1 MTEIE
6 TLEECRLATIEE
18 RALSRQIDRLV
29 CMGAPRG
36 IGSQAIKPAGDRR
49 TNNSTAGQLQKL
61 EGLIEKLIVK
71 RDENLSIIERAEM
84 IIDRIE
90 SRKDRVIVRC
100 YYVEG
105 ESEYEIANDMDMSRQ
120 WVNQRRN
127 RVLDE
132 IATGKRNKA
141 QSRNM
146 LK

>member
-6 TLEECRLATIEE
+6 VLEECRLATIEE
-18 RALSRQIDRLV
+18 RALSKQIDRLAAI
-29 CMGAPRG
+29 GAPRG
-36 IGSQAIKPAGDRR
+36 IGSQALKPAGDRR
-49 TNNSTAGQLQKL
+49 TNNSTAGQMQQL
-61 EGLIEKLIVK
+61 EGLIEKLIEK

-84 IIDRIE
+84 IIEMIE
-90 SRKDRVIVRC
+90 NRKDRVIVRC

-127 RVLDE
+127 RVLDKIARGE
-132 IATGKRNKA
+132 IKRLN
-141 QSRNM
+141 SRNM

>member
-29 CMGAPRG
+29 SMGAPRG

-141 QSRNM
+141 HSRNM